1 VLLLHLIRLVRRIRN
16 RPSVGFALVAAL
28 LFVAIVGNAA
38 AFYTFE
44 HRVKPELSWGDAFW
58 YSAVSI
64 TTIGY
69 GDITPSSAGAR
80 LGTVFFV
87 MLVGLTSFSLFFG
100 TVLDAVSTTASRAQK
115 GLARAMAKDH
125 ILIVHFPNE
134 QRVLKLI
141 QEIRSDPEE
150 GNCEIVI
157 VSDEIDELPF
167 RLPDVLFVRGSSH
180 DVETYKRAR
189 AHECK
194 MAVVVSPDYG
204 NRNSDAIVAA
214 AVSVIDRVKADIHI
228 VAECLDEKHRPL
240 FDSCNCDAVVMG
252 MAIAGNL
259 LIQEAHD
266 PGIAQLIEALTSN
279 RLGTTL
285 FSVDVHEDG
294 VVYLDLAGKL
304 LVRSVTVMAINRES
318 RTHTLFNDLQSKVG
332 DRIVYSAA
340 RRLDWKALRAAAVRA

>member
-1 VLLLHLIRLVRRIRN
+1 VLLLHLVRLVRRIRN
-16 RPSVGFALVAAL
+16 RPSIGFALVAAL
-28 LFVAIVGNAA
+28 LFLAIVGNAT

-44 HRVKPELSWGDAFW
+44 HVVKPELTWGDAFW

-69 GDITPSSAGAR
+69 GDITASTPGAR
-80 LGTVFFV
+80 LGTVLFI

-115 GLARAMAKDH
+115 GIGRAMAKDH

-134 QRVLKLI
+134 QRILKLI

-150 GNCEIVI
+150 GKCEIVI
-157 VSDEIDELPF
+157 ISDDIDELPF
-167 RLPDVLFVRGSSH
+167 QLPDVLFVRGSSH
-180 DVETYKRAR
+180 DVETYRRAR
-189 AHECK
+189 AQDCK

-204 NRNSDAIVAA
+204 NRSSDAIVAA
-214 AVSVIDRVKADIHI
+214 AVTVIDRVKPEIHI

-240 FDSCNCDAVVMG
+240 FDSSNCDAVVMG
-252 MAIAGNL
+252 MTIAGNL

-285 FSVDVHEDG
+285 FSVDVLDEG
-294 VVYLDLAGKL
+294 VAYLDLASKL
-304 LVRSVTVMAINRES
+304 LGKSVTVMAINRGAG
-318 RTHTLFNDLQSKVG
+318 THTLFEGVQSKTG
-332 DRIVYSAA
+332 DRIVYSAV
-340 RRLDWKALRAAAVRA
+340 RRIDWKKLRALAGV

>member
-1 VLLLHLIRLVRRIRN
+1 MLLLHLVRLVRRIRN
-16 RPSVGFALVAAL
+16 RPSIGFALVAGL
-28 LFVAIVGNAA
+28 LFLAIVGNAT

-44 HRVKPELSWGDAFW
+44 HDVKPELTWGDAFW

-69 GDITPSSAGAR
+69 GDITASTPGAR
-80 LGTVFFV
+80 FGTVFFV
-87 MLVGLTSFSLFFG
+87 MLVGLSSFSLFFG
-100 TVLDAVSTTASRAQK
+100 TVLDAVSTTASKAQK

-134 QRVLKLI
+134 QRILKLI

-150 GNCEIVI
+150 GKCEIVI
-157 VSDEIDELPF
+157 ISDEIEELPF

-180 DVETYKRAR
+180 DIETYKRAQ
-189 AHECK
+189 AQDCK
-194 MAVVVSPDYG
+194 MAVVVSPDYA

-214 AVSVIDRVKADIHI
+214 AVTVIDRVKSEIHI

-252 MAIAGNL
+252 MTIAGNL

-279 RLGTTL
+279 QLGTTL
-285 FSVDVHEDG
+285 FSVPVSEDG
-294 VVYLDLAGKL
+294 VAYLDLAGKL
-304 LVRSVTVMAINRES
+304 LGHSVTVMAVNRQES
-318 RTHTLFNDLQSKVG
+318 THTLFKGLQSKVG

-340 RRLDWKALRAAAVRA
+340 RRLDWKGLRTAAGA

>member
-1 VLLLHLIRLVRRIRN
+1 VLLLHLVRLIRRIRN
-16 RPSVGFALVAAL
+16 RPSIGFALVAAL
-28 LFVAIVGNAA
+28 LFLALVGNAS

-44 HRVKPELSWGDAFW
+44 HVVKPELTWGDAFW

-69 GDITPSSAGAR
+69 GDITASTTGAR
-80 LGTVFFV
+80 FGTVFFV

-125 ILIVHFPNE
+125 ILIVHFPNA

-157 VSDEIDELPF
+157 ISDEIEELPF

-180 DVETYKRAR
+180 DLETYKRAR
-189 AHECK
+189 AEDCK
-194 MAVVVSPDYG
+194 MAVVVSPDYA

-214 AVSVIDRVKADIHI
+214 AVSVIDRVKSEIHI

-252 MAIAGNL
+252 MTIAGNL

-285 FSVDVHEDG
+285 FCVDVQEDG
-294 VVYLDLAGKL
+294 VVYLDLVTKL
-304 LVRSVTVMAINRES
+304 LGHSVTVMAVNRQSE
-318 RTHTLFNDLQSKVG
+318 THTLFNGLKSKAG

-340 RRLDWKALRAAAVRA
+340 RRLDWKALQAAARA

>member
-1 VLLLHLIRLVRRIRN
+1 VLLLQLVRLIRRVRH
-16 RPSVGFALVAAL
+16 RPSIGFALVAAL
-28 LFVAIVGNAA
+28 LLLAIVGNATC
-38 AFYTFE
+38 FYTFE
-44 HRVKPELSWGDAFW
+44 HEVKPELTWGDAFW
-58 YSAVSI
+58 YSAVSV

-69 GDITPSSAGAR
+69 GDLTASTTGAR
-80 LGTVFFV
+80 FGTVFFV

-100 TVLDAVSTTASRAQK
+100 TVLDAVSTTASRAHK

-125 ILIVHFPNE
+125 IIIVHFPSE

-157 VSDEIDELPF
+157 ISDDIEELPF
-167 RLPDVLFVRGSSH
+167 RMPDVLFVRGSSH
-180 DVETYKRAR
+180 DIDTYRRAC
-189 AHECK
+189 AQDAK
-194 MAVVVSPDYG
+194 MAVVVSPDYA

-214 AVSVIDRVKADIHI
+214 AVSVIDRVKAQIHI
-228 VAECLDEKHRPL
+228 VAECLDERHRSL

-252 MAIAGNL
+252 MTIAGNL

-285 FSVDVHEDG
+285 FSVKVNEDG
-294 VVYLDLAGKL
+294 VAYLDLAGKL
-304 LVRSVTVMAINRES
+304 LGKSVTVMAINREAQ
-318 RTHTLFNDLQSKVG
+318 THTLFEGVKSKAG

-340 RRLDWKALRAAAVRA
+340 RRLDWKGLRSLAGN

>member
-1 VLLLHLIRLVRRIRN
+1 MLLLHLVRLIRRVRN
-16 RPSVGFALVAAL
+16 RPSIGFALVAAL
-28 LFVAIVGNAA
+28 LLLALVGNAT

-44 HRVKPELSWGDAFW
+44 HPVKPELTWGDAFW
-58 YSAVSI
+58 YSAVSV

-69 GDITPSSAGAR
+69 GDITASTTGAR
-80 LGTVFFV
+80 FGTVFFV

-100 TVLDAVSTTASRAQK
+100 TVLDAVSTTASKAQK
-115 GLARAMAKDH
+115 GLSRVMAKDH
-125 ILIVHFPNE
+125 ILIVHFPNA

-141 QEIRSDPEE
+141 HEIRSDPEE

-157 VSDEIDELPF
+157 ISDEIEELPF
-167 RLPDVLFVRGSSH
+167 RMPDVLFVRGSSH
-180 DVETYKRAR
+180 DLETYKRAR
-189 AHECK
+189 AHDAK
-194 MAVVVSPDYG
+194 MAVVVSPDYA

-214 AVSVIDRVKADIHI
+214 AVSVIDRVKAQIHI
-228 VAECLDEKHRPL
+228 VAECLDERHRPL

-252 MAIAGNL
+252 MSIAGNL

-304 LVRSVTVMAINRES
+304 LGHKVTVMAINRGSE
-318 RTHTLFNDLQSKVG
+318 THTLFGGLRSTTG

-340 RRLDWKALRAAAVRA
+340 RRLDWKGLRAAAQA

>member
-1 VLLLHLIRLVRRIRN
+1 VLLLHLVRLIRRIRN
-16 RPSVGFALVAAL
+16 RPSIGFALVAGL
-28 LFVAIVGNAA
+28 LLLAVVGNAT

-44 HRVKPELSWGDAFW
+44 HPVKPELTWGDAFW

-69 GDITPSSAGAR
+69 GDITASTAGAR
-80 LGTVFFV
+80 FGTVFFV

-125 ILIVHFPNE
+125 ILIVHFPNT
-134 QRVLKLI
+134 QRILKLI

-157 VSDEIDELPF
+157 ISDEIEELPF
-167 RLPDVLFVRGSSH
+167 RMPDVLFVRGSSH
-180 DVETYKRAR
+180 DIETYKRASAQDAR
-189 AHECK
+189 
-194 MAVVVSPDYG
+194 MAVVVSPDYA

-214 AVSVIDRVKADIHI
+214 AVTVIDRVKAEIHI

-252 MAIAGNL
+252 MTIAGNL

-304 LVRSVTVMAINRES
+304 LGHKVTVMAINRGSE
-318 RTHTLFNDLQSKVG
+318 THTLFEGLQSATG
-332 DRIVYSAA
+332 DRIVYSAV
-340 RRLDWKALRAAAVRA
+340 RRLDWKALRAAARA

>member
-1 VLLLHLIRLVRRIRN
+1 MLLHLVRLIRRIRN
-16 RPSVGFALVAAL
+16 RPSIGFALVAAL
-28 LFVAIVGNAA
+28 LLLAVVGNAT

-44 HRVKPELSWGDAFW
+44 HEVKPELTWGDAFW

-69 GDITPSSAGAR
+69 GDITASTPGAR
-80 LGTVFFV
+80 FGTVFFV
-87 MLVGLTSFSLFFG
+87 MLVGLSSFSLFFG
-100 TVLDAVSTTASRAQK
+100 TVLDAVSTTASKAQK

-134 QRVLKLI
+134 QRILKLI

-157 VSDEIDELPF
+157 ISDEIEELPF

-180 DVETYKRAR
+180 DLETYKRAQAQDCR
-189 AHECK
+189 
-194 MAVVVSPDYG
+194 MAVVVSPDYA

-214 AVSVIDRVKADIHI
+214 AVTVIDRVKSDIHI

-252 MAIAGNL
+252 MTIAGNL

-285 FSVDVHEDG
+285 FCVPVHEDG
-294 VVYLDLAGKL
+294 VAYVDLAGKL
-304 LVRSVTVMAINRES
+304 LGRSVTVMAVNREDS
-318 RTHTLFNDLQSKVG
+318 THTLFKGLQSKVG

-340 RRLDWKALRAAAVRA
+340 RRLDWKGLRAAAGA

>member
-1 VLLLHLIRLVRRIRN
+1 VLLLHLVRIVRRVRN
-16 RPSVGFALVAAL
+16 RPSIGFIA
-28 LFVAIVGNAA
+28 VAILLATAVIGNAVC
-38 AFYTFE
+38 FFVFD
-44 HRVKPELSWGDAFW
+44 RVVKPEITWGDAFW

-64 TTIGY
+64 ATIGY
-69 GDITPSSAGAR
+69 GDLSASTPGAR
-80 LGTVFFV
+80 MGTVFFI
-87 MLVGLTSFSLFFG
+87 MLMGLTSFSLFFG
-100 TVLDAVSTTASRAQK
+100 TVLDAVSTTAARAQK
-115 GLARAMAKDH
+115 GIGRAMAKDH
-125 ILIVHFPNE
+125 ILIVHFPSA

-157 VSDEIDELPF
+157 ISDEIDELPF

-189 AHECK
+189 AQDCK
-194 MAVVVSPDYG
+194 MAVVISPDYG

-214 AVSVIDRVKADIHI
+214 AVSVIDRVKSEIHI
-228 VAECLDEKHRPL
+228 VAECLDEKHRQL

-252 MAIAGNL
+252 MTIAGNL

-279 RLGTTL
+279 QLGTTL
-285 FSVDVHEDG
+285 FSVDVQEDG
-294 VVYLDLAGKL
+294 TSYLDLATKL
-304 LVRSVTVMAINRES
+304 LGHSVTVMAVNRGSE
-318 RTHTLFNDLQSKVG
+318 THTLFKGVQSKVG

-340 RRLDWKALRAAAVRA
+340 RRLDWKALQAAVRA